1 MTPSSFNATVSTD
14 LPRGGQLIR
23 RAFFEN
29 GRCADEGLCCCR
41 AFRGWTAALVR
52 SRVQSRGA
60 PVNETSYVDF
70 DLLIER
76 AGRKCRARVLASP
89 AGSTTPIEFPVPI
102 RDETLQIFILT
113 VGRPRQGVRRIDSP
127 IEQEVKDLGARLYRS
142 VFREQIRDCLKTS
155 ETEARRQGVGLRLR
169 LHLDG
174 GMANLP
180 WEFLFD
186 EAKESFLSLSRMT
199 PIVRYLEIDDIP
211 MPLKLDPPLRVLGV
225 IASPSDYPK
234 LDVDGEWT
242 RLKAALSS
250 QVKAGIVE
258 LQLLSPATVDELLQ
272 VLQRGTY
279 HVLHFIGHGGFR
291 ESTDE
296 GVLLFEDELGASRQ
310 VTGEELGILLQD
322 HPSLRLVVLNS
333 CEGARS
339 DIGDPF
345 SGTAQSLV
353 RRRIPTVIAMQ
364 FEITDAAALKFSQ
377 AFYAALASNYPI
389 DAAIAESRKSIRLT
403 GNAFEWGTPVL
414 YMLSQDGRVFEL
426 PKDAERKARE
436 ALEQD
441 RTEQDRTEQE
451 RAEQEHAEH
460 ERAERERAEQD
471 RVEQERAERERAEQ
485 DRVEQERAE
494 RERAEQ
500 DRVEQERAERERAEK
515 DRVEQERA
523 ERTASRFVIA
533 SSISVFALIV
543 GAFGTWGT
551 STVNELNA
559 FQRSVGLTFGEPPA
573 PTPPDTVPWFASV
586 GLLLVVVA
594 AAIAV
599 AAVRRQRPIVV
610 VLGVIVVLST
620 VLFSWHFYFR
630 AKHNSG
636 TYKTTSGE
644 HFISSVGWGE
654 WITIAAGLAIVIT
667 ALLASRRS
675 RGERIPESKP
685 QWSSPPP

>member
-1 MTPSSFNATVSTD
+1 V
-14 LPRGGQLIR
+14 
-23 RAFFEN
+23 
-29 GRCADEGLCCCR
+29 
-41 AFRGWTAALVR
+41 
-52 SRVQSRGA
+52 

-155 ETEARRQGVGLRLR
+155 ETEARRQGAGLRLR

-199 PIVRYLEIDDIP
+199 PIVRYLEIDDVP

-234 LDVDGEWT
+234 LDVEGEWT
-242 RLKAALSS
+242 RLKGALSS

-258 LQLLSPATVDELLQ
+258 VQLLSPATVDELLQ

-414 YMLSQDGRVFEL
+414 YMLSPDGRVFEL

-436 ALEQD
+436 ALEQ
-441 RTEQDRTEQE
+441 ERTEQE

-460 ERAERERAEQD
+460 ERAERERSEQEHDERKRAEQQRVERERAEQD
-471 RVEQERAERERAEQ
+471 RVERERAERERAEQ

-494 RERAEQ
+494 RGRAEL
-500 DRVEQERAERERAEK
+500 
-515 DRVEQERA
+515 ERA

-551 STVNELNA
+551 STVNELSA
-559 FQRSVGLTFGEPPA
+559 FRRSVGLIFGEPPA
-573 PTPPDTVPWFASV
+573 PKPPDMVPWFASV

-599 AAVRRQRPIVV
+599 TAVRRHRPIVG
-610 VLGVIVVLST
+610 VLGAIVVVST

-630 AKHNSG
+630 AQHNPG
-636 TYKTTSGE
+636 TYKTTSEE
-644 HFISSVGWGE
+644 HFISSIGWGE
-654 WITIAAGLAIVIT
+654 WITITAGLGIVIT

-675 RGERIPESKP
+675 RGDRII
-685 QWSSPPP
+685 